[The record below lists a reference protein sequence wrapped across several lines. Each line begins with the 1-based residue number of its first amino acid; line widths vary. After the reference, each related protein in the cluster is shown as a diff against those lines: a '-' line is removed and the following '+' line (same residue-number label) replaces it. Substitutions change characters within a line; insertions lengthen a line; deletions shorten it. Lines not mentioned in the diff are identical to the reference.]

1 MSRGVALSAAWN
13 AAWNAARMRA
23 MGDADTSVRHSPS
36 TWKRGTMTTSAIIAV
51 LAAACL
57 VAVLAARL
65 CARRVLEEKARQS
78 QLCLEAL
85 DRARGMEAAGEG
97 TRPAVVFSANPRRL
111 GQFLAACFKD
121 NPFRKYRAILC
132 FIRLRG
138 VVRLFRREKVL
149 QTPAAAAALASC
161 REAASEVGR
170 LRGMEGEGG
179 GVRCDVAMAGL
190 QAIRL
195 YMACSYDA
203 AFSGQRFDSCFRV
216 NNAFNGSFYKYRTAD
231 GRHFSFHVYYASQK
245 ARMVKALGL
254 PRDPD
259 TFSMESS
266 KADRG
271 LLGSVVS
278 KLDAVDLEELAF
290 SNGACGCML
299 RSREEWEASPVG
311 KAVVAMPLVKVAKV
325 AAAGPRRLPPADP
338 ARGPLSGIKVLDLTH
353 IIAGP
358 ACTRLLAEYGADVLL
373 VRRGGF
379 GAQEQSF
386 LEFDG
391 WAGKR
396 SIQLDFNVASELA
409 RAKELVRE
417 ADIVISSYQQ
427 GALDRFGLG
436 EAGIRALNPG
446 AIYGKLLCFSD
457 TVWETRPGWA
467 PLAEDITGLSIR
479 NGSREKPKNLNGV
492 PLDYIPGF
500 VFCLGILDALRLSMT
515 EGGAYTVTAS
525 LTRAASWLHEL
536 SDLWLSGQGRAAP
549 RTTGASAGKAAL
561 RVGTPPAAGGRSRVA
576 GAMNLPAWDS
586 VLRKVEGTS
595 VGRVGIPASAAVEGD
610 GLPSGANLGFHD
622 GEGGWGQ

>member
-1 MSRGVALSAAWN
+1 
-13 AAWNAARMRA
+13 
-23 MGDADTSVRHSPS
+23 
-36 TWKRGTMTTSAIIAV
+36 MTIAVIIAAIIA
-51 LAAACL
+51 AGL
-57 VAVLAARL
+57 VAALAVRL
-65 CARRVLEEKARQS
+65 GAQRALEEKARQS

-85 DRARGMEAAGEG
+85 DRARGLDGSALAG
-97 TRPAVVFSANPRRL
+97 RPAVVFSANPRRL
-111 GQFLAACFKD
+111 GQFLAACFRD
-121 NPFRKYRAILC
+121 NPFKKYRAILC

-161 REAASEVGR
+161 RAAASEIGR
-170 LRGMEGEGG
+170 LRGMEGEGSE
-179 GVRCDVAMAGL
+179 VSCDVAMAGL

-195 YMACSYDA
+195 YMACSYDE
-203 AFSGQRFDSCFRV
+203 AFSRQRFESCFKV

-245 ARMVKALGL
+245 AKMVKALGI

-259 TFSMESS
+259 SFSMESS
-266 KADRG
+266 KADRE

-278 KLDAVDLEELAF
+278 KMDAADLEELAF

-299 RSREEWEASPVG
+299 RNRAEWEASPVG
-311 KAVVAMPLVKVAKV
+311 KAVVAMPLVNVAKAGAAG
-325 AAAGPRRLPPADP
+325 AAAARKCPVPDP

-409 RAKELVRE
+409 RAKELVKE

-436 EAGIRALNPG
+436 EAGIRSLNPG
-446 AIYGKLLCFSD
+446 VIYGKLLCFGD
-457 TVWETRPGWA
+457 RVWETRPGWA

-479 NGSREKPKNLNGV
+479 NGSQEKPKNLNGV

-500 VFCLGILDALRLSMT
+500 VFCLGILDALRRSMT

-525 LTRAASWLHEL
+525 LTRTASWLHEL
-536 SDLWLSGQGRAAP
+536 SDLWLSGQG
-549 RTTGASAGKAAL
+549 KAA
-561 RVGTPPAAGGRSRVA
+561 PAAGARSRLARGV
-576 GAMNLPAWDS
+576 NLPAWAS
-586 VLRKVEGTS
+586 VLLKLDGTS

-610 GLPSGANLGFHD
+610 GLPRPEGFAFLD
-622 GEGGWGQ
+622 GQAGWIE

>member
-1 MSRGVALSAAWN
+1 
-13 AAWNAARMRA
+13 
-23 MGDADTSVRHSPS
+23 
-36 TWKRGTMTTSAIIAV
+36 MTTIAVIAV

-57 VAVLAARL
+57 VVSLAVRL
-65 CARRVLEEKARQS
+65 GAQRVLEEKARQG

-85 DRARGMEAAGEG
+85 DRARELDGGARAG
-97 TRPAVVFSANPRRL
+97 RPAVVFSASPRRL
-111 GQFLAACFKD
+111 GQFLAACFRD
-121 NPFRKYRAILC
+121 NPFRKYRAVLC

-161 REAASEVGR
+161 RAAASEIGS
-170 LRGMEGEGG
+170 LRGMEGGNAE
-179 GVRCDVAMAGL
+179 VSCDVAVAGL

-195 YMACSYDA
+195 YMACSYDE
-203 AFSGQRFDSCFRV
+203 AFSRQRFDSCFRV

-245 ARMVKALGL
+245 AKMVKALGL

-259 TFSMESS
+259 SFSMESS
-266 KADRG
+266 KVDRG
-271 LLGSVVS
+271 LLGSVVA
-278 KLDAVDLEELAF
+278 KLKAADLEELAF
-290 SNGACGCML
+290 SSGACGCML
-299 RSREEWEASPVG
+299 RNRREWEESPVG
-311 KAVVAMPLVKVAKV
+311 KAVTAMPLVKVAKV
-325 AAAGPRRLPPADP
+325 APAGATGEVAVRKCPAPDP

-379 GAQEQSF
+379 GGQEQSF

-396 SIQLDFNVASELA
+396 SIQLDFNVASGLA

-446 AIYGKLLCFSD
+446 VIYGKLLCFSD

-479 NGSREKPKNLNGV
+479 NGSQEKPRNLNGV

-500 VFCLGILDALRLSMT
+500 VFCLGILDALKRSMV

-525 LTRAASWLHEL
+525 LTRTASWLHEL
-536 SDLWLSGQGRAAP
+536 SDLWLAGQGGAARRGKAAP
-549 RTTGASAGKAAL
+549 RGAAASADGC
-561 RVGTPPAAGGRSRVA
+561 RSRVA
-576 GAMNLPAWDS
+576 KGMNLPAWDS
-586 VLRKVEGTS
+586 VLLKVDGTS
-595 VGRVGIPASAAVEGD
+595 VGGVGLPASAAVVGE
-610 GLPSGANLGFHD
+610 GLPSEARLGFSD
-622 GEGGWGQ
+622 GAEGWGL